1 MLAGRKQNEHI
12 VIAFSR
18 VYYSSHFNCLFHTL
32 VSQYAVGA
40 VCIVVV
46 HLDCNDAHRP
56 VTATRR
62 AVQEVYR
69 YLTLTLTLSYLYV
82 LSASISCIDI

>member
-46 HLDCNDAHRP
+46 HLDCKDAHRP

-62 AVQEVYR
+62 AVQEVYVHHQ
-69 YLTLTLTLSYLYV
+69 LY
-82 LSASISCIDI
+82 